1 MEFWGVRLTWL
12 DCKGQKYITFDLRHH
27 AKAAPNLPLRMAFML
42 ILLQIDW
49 AKKKRYKKTYKTKVL
64 IVASR

>member
-1 MEFWGVRLTWL
+1 MTWL